1 MGGVDF
7 LVVGL
12 EDDEE
17 EEGMSVGMRVGL
29 RPWVGPLKR
38 RENVAAHQ
46 QGGKGRA

>member
-7 LVVGL
+7 LAVGL
-12 EDDEE
+12 EAEEEE

-38 RENVAAHQ
+38 RENVAA
-46 QGGKGRA
+46 